1 MSVTTLPALT
11 HRDRSVLRAVAA
23 GRCSCPGPGSLTV
36 DGVALADQFAGLR
49 LVDAGLIT
57 NAAGPVALT
66 AIGEALLTA
75 A

>member
-11 HRDRSVLRAVAA
+11 NRDRSVLRAVAA
-23 GRCSCPGPGSLTV
+23 GRCRHTGPSSLTV
-36 DGVALADQFAGLR
+36 DGLALADQFAGLR

-57 NAAGPVALT
+57 AAAGLVALT
-66 AIGEALLTA
+66 ESGRALLTA